1 MEAGH
6 REIGVA
12 LYTRQHFS
20 DLNQAISSKEK
31 RSRSANPILMEHR
44 TRTPSSLKST
54 PSSPS
59 AMA

>member
-6 REIGVA
+6 REIGIA
-12 LYTRQHFS
+12 LYARQHFA
-20 DLNQAISSKEK
+20 DLNSSGSKEK

-44 TRTPSSLKST
+44 TRTPSIKST

-59 AMA
+59 AVI